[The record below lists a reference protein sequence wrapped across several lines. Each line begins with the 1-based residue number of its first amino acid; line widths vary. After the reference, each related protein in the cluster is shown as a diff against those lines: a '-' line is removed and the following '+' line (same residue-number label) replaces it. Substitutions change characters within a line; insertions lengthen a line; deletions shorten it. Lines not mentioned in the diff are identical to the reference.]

1 MYRLKRNCLLFLVL
15 VVVGTG
21 LHAQTS
27 SFNFSAGSNPVS
39 GWINVAGNPLAA
51 ACTATDPATGFQISS
66 ISAANWYNSGSGG
79 SVAFDGGGQLNG
91 TFFPAA
97 VMVNE
102 WFQYD
107 PHGSG
112 ISHYSAA
119 VPQLLLSGLN
129 PDTVYTLRMTGS
141 LRFYFVGTYQQNP
154 ISYTVTGAL
163 VNGPIFVNGDSNT
176 ANGATFQNVKPN
188 ASGQINIYVNTYG
201 SADMASINGVQ
212 IITGRIVTPAPSVA
226 ITRPLNHSI
235 LPEDGNV
242 LINVTATD
250 SVSTVSRVEFY
261 LGTTLLGADSTAPYS
276 YNWVNPDPGTYS
288 VTARAIDALGYSAS
302 TSVNFT
308 VESLNYFWSTTG
320 NIATGGDTSFIG
332 TVDTNRLAFRT
343 HNIERMSILGDGT
356 IGIGTKDT
364 KGYAL
369 AVNGTAIFTKV
380 KVKPIGT
387 WPDYVFRK
395 DFHLPGLPEL
405 ERYVREHQHLPGIA
419 SEEEVKAG
427 GIDVSEQEAA
437 LLKKVE
443 ELTLYLIEQNKKLET
458 QQNTLEAQQKALKA
472 QQKEIDALKAL
483 IGEKNK
489 QH

>member
-1 MYRLKRNCLLFLVL
+1 MYRLKRRCLLFLVL
-15 VVVGTG
+15 LAIG
-21 LHAQTS
+21 LGSQAQTAN
-27 SFNFSAGSNPVS
+27 FNFSRSSQPVS
-39 GWINVAGNPLAA
+39 GWINVAGDPVAA
-51 ACTATDPATGFQISS
+51 VVTGVDPATGITVSS
-66 ISAANWYNSGSGG
+66 AGMANW
-79 SVAFDGGGQLNG
+79 AALNG
-91 TFFPAA
+91 TCSWDGAGATGGVFFPAS
-97 VMVNE
+97 VMRNH
-102 WFQYD
+102 WFQY
-107 PHGSG
+107 GF
-112 ISHYSAA
+112 YSAYNA
-119 VPQLLLSGLN
+119 TLPQLVVSGLN
-129 PDTVYTLRMTGS
+129 PDSVYTFKMTGS
-141 LRFYFVGTYQQNP
+141 YTIINGPYNIECNP
-154 ISYTVTGAL
+154 TRYTVTGAV
-163 VNGPIFVNGDSNT
+163 VNGPIDVNADYNT
-176 ANGATFQNVKPN
+176 SNGATFRNVAPDATGKVR
-188 ASGQINIYVNTYG
+188 IYLNTYG
-201 SADMASINGVQ
+201 ASNMASINGLQ
-212 IITGRIVTPAPSVA
+212 IITGHTVAPGPVVSF
-226 ITRPLNHSI
+226 THPLAGNI

-242 LINVTATD
+242 QISVTTTD
-250 SVSTVSRVEFY
+250 TVGTVSRVEFY
-261 LGTTLLGADSTAPYS
+261 INGTLLGIDSTAPFTYTLVS
-276 YNWVNPDPGTYS
+276 PDPGTYS
-288 VTARAIDALGYSAS
+288 VSAKAIDGSGNTGDA
-302 TSVNFT
+302 TVQFSVQ
-308 VESLNYFWSTTG
+308 SLNYFWSTTG

-419 SEEEVKAG
+419 SEQEVKAG

-458 QQNTLEAQQKALKA
+458 QQNTLEVQQKALNA